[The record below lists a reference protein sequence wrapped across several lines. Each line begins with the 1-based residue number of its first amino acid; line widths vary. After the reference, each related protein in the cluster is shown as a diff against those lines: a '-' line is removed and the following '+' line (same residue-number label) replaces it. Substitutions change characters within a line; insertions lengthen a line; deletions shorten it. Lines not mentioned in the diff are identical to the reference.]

1 MVNDV
6 LIVLKSAGVDAQASH
21 LEKPPQPEFGDVSF
35 PCFSLSK
42 IYRKNP
48 AQIAQEIAS
57 KAKIPKGSMVSKVDA
72 RGGYVNFHYDYQK
85 FAASVL
91 SPERKKRKPGAQRV
105 MVEYSQPNPVH
116 PMHIGHARN
125 TLLGDSLANILEF
138 AGNKVTR
145 ANYMNNVG
153 LQVAKLV
160 AAYDMWGEGKEPEG
174 KPDAWL
180 WKLYIRFHEEEK
192 VNPKLEESARRLLL
206 KYEVERDAATVKR
219 WDRIVGWCIGGF
231 KETYRRLGVDFDVY
245 FYEIDYRAPGREIVK
260 QIIRKNIAA
269 KTEEG
274 AVFADLTSHGIP
286 GTIIQRSDGTGLYIT
301 SDLGLSV
308 HKFEKYKLDRSIW
321 VTASDQDTHF
331 QQLFK
336 ILEVSGY
343 KFHDRCQHFSYGL
356 VDLPE
361 GKMSSRQGRA
371 VMLDDV
377 MDEMVALADAE
388 VSKRNPDM
396 SGADRKKI
404 AGQIAIGALKYA
416 MVRIEPRMN
425 MTFDWDQM
433 MSLEGNTGPYLQY
446 AHTRC
451 SSILR
456 KSGKFVAAKSHG
468 EINDYEKA
476 LLRKLSEFNHVAESA
491 ARESRPSVVCNY
503 GFELA
508 TAFNSFYHNSQV
520 IGLPDPKQTRFRLT
534 IVNKTRETMKKVFGL
549 IGMEAPDKM

>member
-1 MVNDV
+1 MTKDV
-6 LIVLKSAGVDAQASH
+6 LAALKTAGVKAEASQ
-21 LEKPPQPEFGDVSF
+21 LEKPPQPEFGEASF
-35 PCFSLSK
+35 PCFPLAK
-42 IYRKNP
+42 VYKKNP
-48 AQIAQEIAS
+48 VQIAQEIA
-57 KAKIPKGSMVSKVDA
+57 AKIRVPKGSMVSKVEA
-72 RGGYVNFHYDYQK
+72 RGGYVNFHYDYRK

-91 SPERKKRKPGAQRV
+91 SGTKKTKKKVGRV
-105 MVEYSQPNPVH
+105 MIEYSQPNPVH

-125 TLLGDSLANILEF
+125 TLLGDSLANILEH

-160 AAYDMWGEGKEPEG
+160 AAYDMWGEGREPEG

-180 WKLYIRFHEEEK
+180 WKFYIRFHEEAQ
-192 VNPKLEESARRLLL
+192 VNPKLEAEARRLLL
-206 KYEVERDAATVKR
+206 KYEVERDKSTVKR
-219 WDRIVGWCIGGF
+219 WDRIVGWCIDGF
-231 KETYRRLGVDFDVY
+231 KETYKRLGVDFDVY

-260 QIIRKNIAA
+260 KAVKKNIAA
-269 KTEEG
+269 KTDEG
-274 AVFADLTSHGIP
+274 AVFCDLTSHGIP

-321 VTASDQDTHF
+321 VTASDQDAHF

-336 ILEVSGY
+336 ILEVMGY
-343 KFHDRCQHFSYGL
+343 RFHDRCQHFSYGL

-388 VSKRNPDM
+388 VSKRNPGM
-396 SGADRKKI
+396 SARDRKKI
-404 AGQIAIGALKYA
+404 SGQIAIGALKYA

-433 MSLEGNTGPYLQY
+433 MGLEGNTGPYLQY

-451 SSILR
+451 VGILR
-456 KSGKFVAAKSHG
+456 KSGKFVKATSYAD
-468 EINDYEKA
+468 INEYEKA
-476 LLRKLSEFNHVAESA
+476 LIRKLSEFDHVVESA
-491 ARESRPSVVCNY
+491 ARESRPSMVCNY

-508 TAFNSFYHNSQV
+508 TVFNSFYHNSQV
-520 IGLPDPKQTRFRLT
+520 IGLSDPKQTNFRIALVKQT
-534 IVNKTRETMKKVFGL
+534 KDTLGKVFGL
-549 IGMEAPDKM
+549 VGMEAPEKM

>member
-1 MVNDV
+1 MTKDV
-6 LIVLKSAGVDAQASH
+6 LAALKTAGIKAEASQ
-21 LEKPPQPEFGDVSF
+21 LEKPPQPEFGEASF
-35 PCFSLSK
+35 PCFPLAKVYKKS
-42 IYRKNP
+42 P
-48 AQIAQEIAS
+48 VQIAQEVA
-57 KAKIPKGSMVSKVDA
+57 AKIRIPKGSMVSKVEA
-72 RGGYVNFHYDYQK
+72 KGGYVNFHYDYKK

-91 SPERKKRKPGAQRV
+91 AGVKKAKKKSGKI

-138 AGNKVTR
+138 TGNKVTR

-160 AAYDMWGEGKEPEG
+160 AAYDMWGEGREPEG

-180 WKLYIRFHEEEK
+180 WKFYIRFHEEVQ
-192 VNPKLEESARRLLL
+192 VNPKLEEEARKLLL
-206 KYEVERDAATVKR
+206 KYEVERDKVTVKR
-219 WDRIVGWCIGGF
+219 WDRIVGWCIDGF
-231 KETYRRLGVDFDVY
+231 KETYKKLGIDFDVY

-260 QIIRKNIAA
+260 KAIKRNVAA
-269 KTEEG
+269 KTDEG

-308 HKFEKYKLDRSIW
+308 HKFEKYKLDKSIW

-336 ILEVSGY
+336 ILEVMGY
-343 KFHDRCQHFSYGL
+343 KFHDKCQHFSYGL

-388 VSKRNPDM
+388 VSKRNPEM
-396 SGADRKKI
+396 SGKDRKKI

-451 SSILR
+451 VGILR
-456 KSGKFVAAKSHG
+456 KSGKFAKTNSYG
-468 EINDYEKA
+468 DINEYEKS
-476 LLRKLSEFNHVAESA
+476 LLRKLSEFDHVVESA
-491 ARESRPSVVCNY
+491 ARESRPSMVCNY

-508 TAFNSFYHNSQV
+508 TTFNSFYHNSQV
-520 IGLPDPKQTRFRLT
+520 IGLPNPKQTSFRLT
-534 IVNKTRETMKKVFGL
+534 MVKQTKDTLKKAFDL